1 MNATL
6 QVDHTVGRG
15 RAHARGAD
23 WVVES
28 KGLFIHEA
36 FELLVSDLV
45 DVTAGVR
52 PPVRGRVIVHG
63 DGFKEF
69 LESWAS
75 HDLETNA
82 QRGHKY
88 RSVIVA
94 LVAEILWI
102 DNCWNKL
109 VSFSEYVT
117 G

>member
-1 MNATL
+1 MNVTL

-15 RAHARGAD
+15 RAHACGAD

-36 FELLVSDLV
+36 SELLVGDLI
-45 DVTAGVR
+45 DATAGVW

-69 LESWAS
+69 LEGWAS
-75 HDLETNA
+75 HDLETDA
-82 QRGHKY
+82 QRSQKY
-88 RSVIVA
+88 RPVIVA

-102 DNCWNKL
+102 DNC
-109 VSFSEYVT
+109 
-117 G
+117 